1 MDLHFKIEDWVKER
15 KSHVFHRQ
23 LVIVSGPKAW
33 AEKQVENLLI
43 NFESL
48 SSKHLW
54 VGDAPSNQQ
63 AVNSLD
69 YRQHLGRE
77 YNTLIYNCY
86 SGLSANAL
94 MAYSGTIKA
103 NGLMVLICP
112 ELKSWS
118 QYSDPLSKK
127 RYSYGFSQ
135 YLEPSRFITRL
146 ISIIAHDKNTIVIT
160 PNSFRGHN
168 STIAPEQFNRRLDS
182 ATSEQDKVVSS
193 IIKSASG
200 HTNRPLVITADRGR
214 GKSSALGMA
223 ARALMLEQE
232 KKIIITA
239 PTKHNVEQVFTF
251 ATPLKQDSLINNGSI
266 EFVAP
271 DALVTG
277 SYHADLLFIDE
288 AAAIP
293 SSILKV
299 LLDKY
304 PRVIL
309 SSTIHGYEGAGRGF
323 ELRFKPYLET
333 AHKGWKDLTL
343 TTPIRWYTDDCLEH
357 LWFSVFIMQDSTSN
371 SLTQAQGK
379 VIGQNETPVNKIT
392 SSKRLSEYKCQEV
405 SKEQLVDSPQLLS
418 KIFSLLI
425 NAHYQTSPD
434 DLFRLLDAPEQ
445 RIYVC
450 TCDSDVI
457 GVALICSEGGSALS
471 DLTQEIILGHRR
483 VNGHLVAQNLALH
496 TADKEFVNYEQWRIV
511 RIAVSQEYR
520 RTNIASTLLQFIES
534 SAVEHGIWLITSSFG
549 ATSKLLKFWG
559 HNDYIPLKLGFKR
572 DASSDEV
579 SLIVGKSLSLT
590 TSTLLNKLSLQ
601 FREELIYHASRY
613 HISMNTSL
621 LTHLLTY
628 CQPQDISTRTRY
640 RVEQFIASNSPY
652 MPFSQLLAKYVL
664 TKLSRVEHANTI
676 PKEAEFLVAA
686 LIQFKTTQDLVT
698 EFKLSGKKE
707 LNTHIRNAISTI

>member
-15 KSHVFHRQ
+15 KSCVFHRQ
-23 LVIVSGPKAW
+23 LVIISGPKEW
-33 AEKQVENLLI
+33 AEKQADNLLI

-54 VGDAPSNQQ
+54 VGDAPSTYQE
-63 AVNSLD
+63 VNCQD

-77 YNTLIYNCY
+77 YNALVYNCY

-103 NGLMVLICP
+103 NGLMILTCP
-112 ELKSWS
+112 ELEHWP

-127 RYSYGFSQ
+127 RYSYGFTQ
-135 YLEPSRFITRL
+135 YLQPSRFISRL
-146 ISIIAHDKNTIVIT
+146 ISIIAHDQNTIVIT

-168 STIAPEQFNRRLDS
+168 ATIDLTQLNRQLNSTTP
-182 ATSEQDKVVSS
+182 EQDKIVAS

-200 HTNRPLVITADRGR
+200 HTNRPLVIAADRGR
-214 GKSSALGMA
+214 GKSSALGLA
-223 ARALMLEQE
+223 ARALMLEQG
-232 KKIIITA
+232 KRIIITA
-239 PTKHNVEQVFTF
+239 PTKHNVEQVFAF
-251 ATPLKQDSLINNGSI
+251 ANPPKQDSLISNGSI

-299 LLDKY
+299 LLNKY

-333 AHKGWKDLTL
+333 AHKGWKSLTL
-343 TTPIRWYTDDCLEH
+343 TTPIRWYVDDCLEH
-357 LWFSVFIMQDSTSN
+357 FWFSVFIMQDSIS
-371 SLTQAQGK
+371 SSITQPQCK
-379 VIGQNETPVNKIT
+379 VIGQNETTDNKIT
-392 SSKRLSEYKCQEV
+392 TSKRLSEYKCQEV

-445 RIYVC
+445 RVFVC
-450 TCDSDVI
+450 TLNNEVI

-483 VNGHLVAQNLALH
+483 VNGHLGAQNLAFH
-496 TADKEFVNYEQWRIV
+496 TADEMFIKYEQWRIV
-511 RIAVSQEYR
+511 RIAVSQDSR
-520 RTNIASTLLQFIES
+520 RKNIASTLLQFIES
-534 SAVEHGIWLITSSFG
+534 SAVGHDIALMTSSFG
-549 ATSKLLKFWG
+549 ATTKLLKFWG
-559 HNDYIPLKLGFKR
+559 HNDYVPLKLGFKR

-579 SLIVGKSLSLT
+579 SLIVGKFLNLT
-590 TSTLLNKLSLQ
+590 NSALLNKLSLQ
-601 FREELIYHASRY
+601 FSEELIYHASRY
-613 HISMNTSL
+613 HKSMDTSL
-621 LTHLLTY
+621 LTNLLTY
-628 CQPQDISTRTRY
+628 RQPEEIGTRTRY

-652 MPFSQLLAKYVL
+652 VPFSQLLAKYVL
-664 TKLSRVEHANTI
+664 SKLSRVERANTI
-676 PKEAEFLVAA
+676 PKEAEILVAA
-686 LIQFKTTQDLVT
+686 LIQFKSTQDLVT

-707 LNTHIRNAISTI
+707 LNTHIRNAIGSI